1 MSSAF
6 QARSGH
12 EQETPLF
19 FERRNNRGFALDF
32 ESREFRCVCETS
44 TLERCELQSRLGR
57 ASGNP
62 GKSVLASMNGT
73 PQTLSPCLRIFI
85 EILLN
90 EAITKGEGLL

>member
-1 MSSAF
+1 M
-6 QARSGH
+6 
-12 EQETPLF
+12 
-19 FERRNNRGFALDF
+19 
-32 ESREFRCVCETS
+32 
-44 TLERCELQSRLGR
+44 